1 MTTKTPHALPN
12 PQVGA
17 LYIRVST
24 HDQDELSPDAQT
36 RLGLEYAKSN
46 NIIIPKEYIFV
57 ESVSGRKAKNRREFQ
72 KMIGLA
78 KSPEHPFDVIVVWKF
93 SRFARNQ
100 EESIVYKSMLKK
112 DNVDVVSIS
121 EPLIDGPFGSLIER
135 IIEWMDEYYSI
146 RLSGEVLRGMNEKA
160 LRNGYQI
167 SPPLGYDAVGGG
179 QPFVINEKEYEI
191 VSYIFEQFD
200 VHDRDYTAIARSLNN
215 MGYRTKRG
223 GLFEKRST
231 ERILLN
237 PFYYGLV
244 VWNETSFMGTHE
256 VRLTKE
262 QFDKRMDKIKKRY
275 APAKRRNVST
285 CTHWLSG
292 LLKCGCCGASLV
304 YNGVSHSPGFQCWR
318 YAKGF
323 HEGSMS
329 ISEKKVTAAVY
340 EYFESILAGSEF
352 TYVYRAPETTEENT
366 KRTSIHEELQK
377 ISVREQRIR
386 LAFENGIDTL
396 EEYGEN
402 KKRLK
407 KAREDLEKELA
418 ELDNKPTEHKPSKE
432 EALSKVRTVYDIIK
446 NPDVDYD
453 TKGNVMRSLI
463 ESITYDKENQKLEFI
478 FYIS

>member
-1 MTTKTPHALPN
+1 MANNKSSSLSDLRA
-12 PQVGA
+12 GA

-24 HDQDELSPDAQT
+24 HEQDELSPDAQI
-36 RLGLEYAKSN
+36 RLGLDYAKSN
-46 NIIIPKEYIFV
+46 NIIVPKEYIFV

-72 KMIGLA
+72 RMIGLA
-78 KSPEHPFDVIVVWKF
+78 KSPEHPFDVIIVWKF

-112 DNVDVVSIS
+112 DSVDVVSIS

-191 VSYIFEQFD
+191 VSYIFDQFD

-244 VWNETSFMGTHE
+244 IWNETSFIGTHE

-275 APAKRRNVST
+275 APPKRRNVST
-285 CTHWLSG
+285 CNHWLSG
-292 LLKCGCCGASLV
+292 LLKCGCCGASLA
-304 YNGVSHSPGFQCWR
+304 YNRVNHSPGFQCWR
-318 YAKGF
+318 YSKGF

-340 EYFESILAGSEF
+340 EYFEEILNGKDFAF
-352 TYVYRAPETTEENT
+352 TYRAPETTEMND
-366 KRTSIHEELQK
+366 KRKSLLEELQK
-377 ISVREQRIR
+377 ISTREQRIR
-386 LAFENGIDTL
+386 LAFENEIDTL
-396 EEYGEN
+396 EEYSEN

-407 KAREDLEKELA
+407 MAREQLEKELA
-418 ELDNKPTEHKPSKE
+418 KLDNTPPDAKPSRE
-432 EALSKVRTVYDIIK
+432 EVLTKVKTVYDIIK
-446 NPDVDYD
+446 NPDINYEI
-453 TKGNVMRSLI
+453 KGNAMRSLV

-478 FYIS
+478 LYIS

>member
-1 MTTKTPHALPN
+1 MPDDLK
-12 PQVGA
+12 VGA

-36 RLGLEYAKSN
+36 RLGLDFAKSN
-46 NIIIPKEYIFV
+46 GIIVPKEYIFV

-72 KMIGLA
+72 RMIGLA

-112 DNVDVVSIS
+112 DNVDVISIS

-160 LRNGYQI
+160 LRHGYQQT
-167 SPPLGYDAVGGG
+167 PPLGYQAVGSG
-179 QPFVINEKEYEI
+179 QPFVINEKEFKI

-223 GLFEKRST
+223 GLFEKRNV
-231 ERILLN
+231 ERILKN

-285 CTHWLSG
+285 CNHWLSG
-292 LLKCGCCGASLV
+292 LLKCGCCGASLS
-304 YNGVSHSPGFQCWR
+304 YNGVNHSPGFQCWR

-323 HEGSMS
+323 HEGSTS

-340 EYFESILAGSEF
+340 EYFDNILAGSEF
-352 TYVYRAPETTEENT
+352 TYVYRAPETPEQNT
-366 KRTSIHEELQK
+366 KRATLLEELQK

-386 LAFENGIDTL
+386 LAFENEVDTL
-396 EEYGEN
+396 EEYKEN

-407 KAREDLEKELA
+407 MAREKLEMELA
-418 ELDNKPTEHKPSKE
+418 ELDEQPVEHKPSKE
-432 EALSKVRTVYDIIK
+432 EALAKVRTVYDIIK
-446 NPDVDYD
+446 DPDIDYD
-453 TKGNVMRSLI
+453 TKGNAMRSLI
-463 ESITYDKENQKLEFI
+463 ESITYDKENKNLEFVI
-478 FYIS
+478 YIS